1 MKEIING
8 VPVIKSGDNFKMFG
22 IIHVYEKDKYFD
34 VEFKGKRYD
43 FDISF

>member
-22 IIHVYEKDKYFD
+22 IIHVYLILA
-34 VEFKGKRYD
+34 FKK
-43 FDISF
+43 FQMNVKELMKS